1 MALGN
6 VLQKIVQERTFPEL
20 TAGEAKLIIKT
31 ISTRNFAE
39 LIKSER
45 RGAGINDIYVT
56 NLFWLKQALSFQL
69 GFCSSRSSVSTRVKQ
84 THKYNFSIKGHVFY
98 VYVCVCKIPYYC
110 DLGTA
115 YLINV

>member
-56 NLFWLKQALSFQL
+56 NLFWLK
-69 GFCSSRSSVSTRVKQ
+69 
-84 THKYNFSIKGHVFY
+84 
-98 VYVCVCKIPYYC
+98 
-110 DLGTA
+110 
-115 YLINV
+115 